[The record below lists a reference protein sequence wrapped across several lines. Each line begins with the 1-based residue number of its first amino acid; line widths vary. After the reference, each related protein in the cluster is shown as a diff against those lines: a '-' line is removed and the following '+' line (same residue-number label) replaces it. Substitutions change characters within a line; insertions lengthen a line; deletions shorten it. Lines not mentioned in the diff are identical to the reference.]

1 VTNEPQPRL
10 VYCHCA
16 YAQVVPPDV
25 KQHVLR
31 ELTDRDVPFEA
42 VADLCE
48 MAARRDPALAGIAA
62 GSGPVRLAACYP
74 RAVKWLFA
82 SAGSPLP
89 EHGIEIINMRTATAD
104 EAAAAMLSHG
114 SATGESE

>member
-1 VTNEPQPRL
+1 MNPEPRI

-16 YAQVVPPDV
+16 YAQVVPPEV

-31 ELTDRDVPFEA
+31 ELTDRDVSFEA

-48 MAARRDPALAGIAA
+48 MAARGDPCVARIAS
-62 GSGPVRLAACYP
+62 GGPVRLAACYP

-89 EHGIEIINMRTATAD
+89 EEGIEIVNMRTASGS
-104 EAAAAMLSHG
+104 EAAAALLG
-114 SATGESE
+114 GARGASEVVP